1 MISFLF
7 FIDKSHFL
15 LYNEYIRTKGEIKMT
30 KFVEIIIWKH
40 GYDEQVI
47 INVDDI
53 ARLSGGPNILTLKT
67 PFADG
72 SFDRSIS
79 SETADKLRKI
89 LNIETIDAM

>member
-1 MISFLF
+1 
-7 FIDKSHFL
+7 
-15 LYNEYIRTKGEIKMT
+15 MT
-30 KFVEIIIWKH
+30 KFVEISIWKH

-47 INVDDI
+47 INIDDI
-53 ARLSGGPNILTLKT
+53 ARLSEGPNTLTLKT

-72 SFDRSIS
+72 SFDRNIS

>member
-1 MISFLF
+1 
-7 FIDKSHFL
+7 
-15 LYNEYIRTKGEIKMT
+15 MT

-53 ARLSGGPNILTLKT
+53 ARLSEGPNILTLKT
-67 PFADG
+67 HFADG

>member
-1 MISFLF
+1 
-7 FIDKSHFL
+7 
-15 LYNEYIRTKGEIKMT
+15 MT
-30 KFVEIIIWKH
+30 KFVEISIWKH

-47 INVDDI
+47 INIDDI
-53 ARLSGGPNILTLKT
+53 ARLSEGPNTLTLKT

-72 SFDRSIS
+72 RFDRSIS

>member
-1 MISFLF
+1 
-7 FIDKSHFL
+7 
-15 LYNEYIRTKGEIKMT
+15 MT
-30 KFVEIIIWKH
+30 KFVEIIILKH

-53 ARLSGGPNILTLKT
+53 ARLSEGPNILTLKT

-72 SFDRSIS
+72 SFVRSIS

>member
-1 MISFLF
+1 MA
-7 FIDKSHFL
+7 
-15 LYNEYIRTKGEIKMT
+15 
-30 KFVEIIIWKH
+30 KFVEISIWKQ

-47 INVDDI
+47 INIDDI
-53 ARLSGGPNILTLKT
+53 ARLSEGPNTLTLKT

-72 SFDRSIS
+72 SFDMSVS

>member
-1 MISFLF
+1 MA
-7 FIDKSHFL
+7 
-15 LYNEYIRTKGEIKMT
+15 
-30 KFVEIIIWKH
+30 KFVEIRIWKQ

-47 INVDDI
+47 INIDDI
-53 ARLSGGPNILTLKT
+53 ARLSEGPNTLTLKN

-72 SFDRSIS
+72 SFDRSVS

>member
-1 MISFLF
+1 
-7 FIDKSHFL
+7 
-15 LYNEYIRTKGEIKMT
+15 MT
-30 KFVEIIIWKH
+30 KFVEISIWKH

-47 INVDDI
+47 INIDDI
-53 ARLSGGPNILTLKT
+53 ARLSEGPNTLTLKT

-72 SFDRSIS
+72 GFDRSIS

>member
-1 MISFLF
+1 
-7 FIDKSHFL
+7 
-15 LYNEYIRTKGEIKMT
+15 MT

-40 GYDEQVI
+40 DYDEQVI

-53 ARLSGGPNILTLKT
+53 ARLSEGPNILTLKT

>member
-1 MISFLF
+1 
-7 FIDKSHFL
+7 
-15 LYNEYIRTKGEIKMT
+15 MT
-30 KFVEIIIWKH
+30 KFVEISIWKH

-53 ARLSGGPNILTLKT
+53 ARLSEGPNILTLKT
-67 PFADG
+67 PFVDG

-89 LNIETIDAM
+89 LNIETIDSM

>member
-1 MISFLF
+1 
-7 FIDKSHFL
+7 
-15 LYNEYIRTKGEIKMT
+15 MT

-53 ARLSGGPNILTLKT
+53 ARLSEGPNILTLKT

-72 SFDRSIS
+72 GFDRSIS

>member
-1 MISFLF
+1 
-7 FIDKSHFL
+7 
-15 LYNEYIRTKGEIKMT
+15 MT
-30 KFVEIIIWKH
+30 KFVEIIIWKQ

-53 ARLSGGPNILTLKT
+53 ARLSEGPNILTLKT
-67 PFADG
+67 PFADE

-89 LNIETIDAM
+89 LNIETIDSM

>member
-1 MISFLF
+1 M
-7 FIDKSHFL
+7 D
-15 LYNEYIRTKGEIKMT
+15 
-30 KFVEIIIWKH
+30 KFVEISIWKQ

-47 INVDDI
+47 INIDDI
-53 ARLSGGPNILTLKT
+53 ARLSEGPNTLTLKI

-72 SFDRSIS
+72 SFDRSVS